1 MKRLLI
7 LVLMFNYNQ
16 VVLAECLV
24 AHVCW
29 MGNEC
34 VKEYLISS
42 DHHGDQVKV
51 RIRDDSI
58 NDGKIASRG
67 SIQNLTVLC
76 KNEPPSDH
84 AHAIEWTRW
93 MAVCKGKRTAWSSTS
108 DWYKATAGKTL
119 TSQKCR

>member
-1 MKRLLI
+1 MKRLLV
-7 LVLMFNYNQ
+7 LVLMFGYNQ

-42 DHHGDQVKV
+42 DRHGDQVKV
-51 RIRDDSI
+51 RIRDDS
-58 NDGKIASRG
+58 GP
-67 SIQNLTVLC
+67 IQNLTVSC